1 MHTRC
6 GVVELTGSVECVM
19 ETLSACPEARGDR
32 HDLRLAPDSPHRDNA
47 EHQEGQWLVMSLSC
61 HCHVTVISLSCHQRV
76 LLCSAPLC
84 MTLNTSYTCTC
95 GNDCIVHQKQKLT

>member
-19 ETLSACPEARGDR
+19 ETLSACPEARGDS

-61 HCHVTVISLSCHQRV
+61 HCHVTVMS
-76 LLCSAPLC
+76 SAC
-84 MTLNTSYTCTC
+84 AAVQCTTVY
-95 GNDCIVHQKQKLT
+95 DSEYKLHMYLW